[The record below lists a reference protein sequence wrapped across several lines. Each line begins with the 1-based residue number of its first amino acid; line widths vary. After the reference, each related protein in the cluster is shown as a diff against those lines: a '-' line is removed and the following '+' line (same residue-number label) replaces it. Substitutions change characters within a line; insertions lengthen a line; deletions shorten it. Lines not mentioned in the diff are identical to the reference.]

1 MNIDKLA
8 SWLLRG
14 LMGVSILVFLLFFLI
29 GYNIPYEEN
38 PNMNNPLLTD
48 AVIILCILYTVVA
61 VAATIWSA
69 FQKGVQGSSSSRE
82 SGLIGRTGLV
92 SGGLLVAS
100 IVIGVIVGIINQNE
114 TLLINGES
122 WNNPLDIIITDASI
136 ISIIILLVVTVA
148 ALIYSMVVRVKK

>member
-1 MNIDKLA
+1 MNIDKIA

-29 GYNIPYEEN
+29 GYNTPYEEN

-48 AVIILCILYTVVA
+48 AVIILCILFTVIA

-69 FQKGVQGSSSSRE
+69 VQKGMQGSSSNRE

-100 IVIGVIVGIINQNE
+100 IVIGVIVGVINQGE

-122 WNNPLDIIITDASI
+122 WNNPFDIIITDASI

-148 ALIYSMVVRVKK
+148 ALIYSMVARVKK